1 MEKQIQMNRM
11 ATAIGRPAALCAS
24 LLLVLLLLSSCGRSA
39 APPAADTSAP
49 ASGQSL
55 PGSTFN
61 RFFPTAGD
69 GYSLTY
75 TQEKAGFAEA
85 RLSRGNTDLAL
96 LSVSDTNGNPSA
108 RTKFQSASMEIGGYP
123 AVTVGNN
130 GLAVLV
136 ADRFQVQVRATDA
149 SFTAA
154 EREQWLA
161 KFDLNGIA
169 GLQ

>member
-1 MEKQIQMNRM
+1 MNRI
-11 ATAIGRPAALCAS
+11 ATAIARPAALCAS
-24 LLLVLLLLSSCGRSA
+24 LLLVLILSSCGRSA

-49 ASGQSL
+49 AAGQSL
-55 PGSTFN
+55 PGNTFN

-85 RLSRGNTDLAL
+85 RLSRDSTDLAL

-108 RTKFQSASMEIGGYP
+108 RTKFDTASMEVRGFP
-123 AVTVGNN
+123 AVNVGNN

-149 SFTAA
+149 NFTAA
-154 EREQWLA
+154 ERQQWLE